1 MWRSLPAFSQL
12 TRGSTRGKLTTT
24 PRQGG
29 EDVNVFRTVL
39 TGAVLGLALATP
51 SFAAPVTPQAEQT
64 GFALVVGHGTV
75 VNPNIPGL
83 SYQIDAFVVRLPGG
97 SVSGYYRHGGP
108 GGDVVEARCVRVE
121 AGRALVG
128 GIIVKSSIPQQI
140 GMGANLVVDDRGRWG
155 APLGDRIIS
164 GIGPATANLCPFS
177 PAQIAGPWDDVVRG
191 DFSVVAAPFGH
202 LTHGAG

>member
-1 MWRSLPAFSQL
+1 MNCVR
-12 TRGSTRGKLTTT
+12 K
-24 PRQGG
+24 
-29 EDVNVFRTVL
+29 VL
-39 TGAVLGLALATP
+39 AGAVLSLVLVTP
-51 SFAAPVTPQAEQT
+51 TVAAPVSPQAEQI
-64 GFALVVGHGTV
+64 GFALVVGHGIV
-75 VNPNIPGL
+75 VNPKIPGL
-83 SYQIDAFVVRLPGG
+83 SYEIDVFVVRLPGG

-177 PAQIAGPWDDVVRG
+177 PAQVAGPWDDVVRG